1 MGTQSSILVWR
12 IPWTEEPGRLHTVH
26 RDAKSRTWLKQLSM
40 HTCRGIF
47 DCHNLVRWEWGAAL
61 LASTGCKSKMLLY
74 MLQRTALFPTTKSY
88 DSKWY
93 WLCSITTLTSADL
106 GPKLRI
112 FCFQFAVSLQ
122 VKLVLVVAH
131 HSLHFPPCP
140 LSLRSLLQSILTTWV
155 QRCRVE
161 MLAQLWPC
169 GGNYLQRLEGRGA
182 PSAATPEPS
191 LPLAD
196 TVMLGRLL
204 CGFQLHLQF
213 GNSVESK

>member
-1 MGTQSSILVWR
+1 MGTQSSILAWR

-26 RDAKSRTWLKQLSM
+26 RDAKSRTWLKQLSI

-61 LASTGCKSKMLLY
+61 LAFTGCKSKMLLY
-74 MLQRTALFPTTKSY
+74 MLQCTALFPTTKSY

-161 MLAQLWPC
+161 NAGSTLTLWRQLSSEAWRTMGPLC
-169 GGNYLQRLEGRGA
+169 SHSWVITAFGRHSDAGKI
-182 PSAATPEPS
+182 S
-191 LPLAD
+191 LWISTPLA
-196 TVMLGRLL
+196 VR
-204 CGFQLHLQF
+204 
-213 GNSVESK
+213 K